1 MAFEPQKID
10 TSTIN
15 GGVEY
20 RDQSSGYDGDGLQ
33 AETINALVKSAS
45 YTQALATNTPNIE
58 SLDGQGTP
66 SVTIEEFNG
75 TPRFKFSN
83 FNFSGISVLNG
94 GDYDLDFDNLILA
107 KDAGVYMLNS
117 FSVNMPSEIITNT
130 ISNIYLEIETSG
142 TYLDQIKK
150 FTLDWGMYVAER
162 VVNVTFSTATQTYYI
177 QSDSGWT
184 TKDLTFLPTINV
196 LNNSSSFPYGGIKPN
211 NEYYNTTNPY
221 GVNLN
226 FPSTNENGSE
236 IKVGSKIYVCT
247 KISSASNVTI
257 SGSVKFANEFTLADN
272 NIVEIS
278 AKWNGTYWL
287 AQVNQYTP

>member
-20 RDQSSGYDGDGLQ
+20 TNGDGVQ

-58 SLDGQGTP
+58 SLDGQGNP

-94 GDYDLDFDNLILA
+94 GDYDLDFDNLILT
-107 KDAGVYMLNS
+107 KDTGVYMLNS

-142 TYLDQIKK
+142 SYQDQIKK
-150 FTLDWGMYVAER
+150 FTLDWGMFVAER
-162 VVNVTFSTATQTYYI
+162 VVNVTFSTATQTYHI

-196 LNNSSSFPYGGIKPN
+196 SVSSSAFPPDGKIKPN
-211 NEYYNTTNPY
+211 NEYYNTTNPF
-221 GVNLN
+221 GVTLD

-272 NIVEIS
+272 NIIEIS